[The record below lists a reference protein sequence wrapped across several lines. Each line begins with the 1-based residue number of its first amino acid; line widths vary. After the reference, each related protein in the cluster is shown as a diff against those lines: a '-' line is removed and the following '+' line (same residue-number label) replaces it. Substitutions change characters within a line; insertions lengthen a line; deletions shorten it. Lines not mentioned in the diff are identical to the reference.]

1 MATVSRTT
9 KIVHYA
15 SFMLD
20 GTEMYGTAERT
31 HGGYLFRPDTGHK
44 AVMVDYRNVELYLF
58 GVVALADQQHQVD
71 QGRGGLVHTCS
82 RTTQEPTYPATDDA
96 PDMQRW

>member
-15 SFMLD
+15 TYGEF
-20 GTEMYGTAERT
+20 YGTAEFVN
-31 HGGYLFRPDTGHK
+31 GSGYLFRCEGEREALLVSYTDIHLQLL
-44 AVMVDYRNVELYLF
+44 DHVET
-58 GVVALADQQHQVD
+58 ADQRWAED

-82 RTTQEPTYPATDDA
+82 QTTQPQYCDEGDI